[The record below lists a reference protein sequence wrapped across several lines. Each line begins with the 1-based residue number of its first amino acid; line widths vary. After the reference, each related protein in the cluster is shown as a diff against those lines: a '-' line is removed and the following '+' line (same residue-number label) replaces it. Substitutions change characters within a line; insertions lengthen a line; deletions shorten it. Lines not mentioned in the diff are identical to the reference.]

1 MDYVKNIDLCRCLS
15 ILLVVCT
22 QKVEEFTAPVAGV
35 YKLQCWG
42 AEGYQHLSARGCYPG
57 KGGYAEGQLKLNT
70 STNCIYIC
78 VGQCLFG
85 EIETIAYNN
94 TPDKVSSFQYY
105 GGSGGGATHISKNMG
120 GELKKFA
127 SHKED
132 ILIVAG
138 GGGGC
143 EWKGYGGAG
152 GGDIGKSGHSSV
164 SDGRNGTGAN
174 QNSGGVTGAQDS
186 DVKVDG
192 SFGIG
197 GYGCFYRTFWDYG
210 AQGGGGWYG
219 GGGASYAG
227 AAGGGSSYGNSAVLI
242 KDSYKTIDGDHEMP
256 SPDGRTENG
265 HTGHGACVI
274 SWILN

>member
-1 MDYVKNIDLCRCLS
+1 M
-15 ILLVVCT
+15 
-22 QKVEEFTAPVAGV
+22 AGV

-85 EIETIAYNN
+85 EMETIAYNN

-143 EWKGYGGAG
+143 EWEGYGGAG

-164 SDGRNGTGAN
+164 SDGRTGTGAN